1 MHITVIGAG
10 YVGLVI
16 SVCFACGGHQVICLE
31 KDEQRCRT
39 LATGQCPIL
48 EKELPQMLTNAL
60 NSEKIYFTTHAE
72 EAIPH
77 AEIVFITVGTP
88 SNEKGQA
95 DLTALF
101 NAVSEIG
108 NFLGNCTV
116 VVIKSSIPPGTTDAV
131 RRELMKAVMRK
142 KSIYKPQVICNPE
155 FLREGTAVNDFLSPD
170 RIIIGTDDQAAGN
183 LLFSLYR
190 PLLRAPTTEILT
202 SPLNAELI
210 KYASNS
216 YLAVRLSF
224 VNELAGLC
232 EKLGGSISEVTAA
245 MGLDHRIGREYLSAG
260 LGYGG
265 ACLPKDTKALAYT
278 AKEACAQLTVLE
290 SAIAANCAIA
300 DRLATRVAEYVA
312 TGGTI
317 SIWGLSFKAGTED
330 VRNSP
335 VLLLMN
341 ELSKQLEC
349 RFQIFDPAAEKFT
362 GNYPRELLPY
372 IFHTPEK
379 AVVGADALIIGT
391 AWPQFRDV
399 NLSLLLP
406 YMRGNRIFDFVNV
419 LDKAKVQN
427 AGFEY
432 HTCGEK

>member
-31 KDEQRCRT
+31 KDEKRCRE

-48 EKELPQMLTNAL
+48 EKELPQMLTSAL
-60 NSEKIYFTTHAE
+60 NNGKIYFTTHAE

-77 AEIVFITVGTP
+77 AEIAFITVGTP
-88 SNEKGQA
+88 SNKEGQA

-101 NAVSEIG
+101 NAVSEIE
-108 NFLGNCTV
+108 NFLGDSTI
-116 VVIKSSIPPGTTDAV
+116 VVIKSSIPPGTTEAV
-131 RRELMKAVMRK
+131 REHLKAVMRK
-142 KSIYKPQVICNPE
+142 KGIYKPRVICNPE
-155 FLREGTAVNDFLSPD
+155 FLREGTAVNDFLSPN
-170 RIIIGTDDQAAGN
+170 RIVIGTDDQAAGN

-232 EKLGGSISEVTAA
+232 EKLGGSISEVTTA

-265 ACLPKDTKALAYT
+265 ACLPKDTQALAYT
-278 AKEACAQLTVLE
+278 AKKACAQLTVLE

-300 DRLATRVAEYVA
+300 ERLATRVAGYVA
-312 TGGTI
+312 PGRTI
-317 SIWGLSFKAGTED
+317 AIWGISFKAGTED
-330 VRNSP
+330 IRNSP
-335 VLLLMN
+335 VLSLMK

-349 RFQIFDPAAEKFT
+349 RFQLFDPAVEKFM
-362 GNYPRELLPY
+362 GNYPREFLPCL
-372 IFHTPEK
+372 FHTPEK

-391 AWPQFRDV
+391 AWPQFRNV

-406 YMRGNRIFDFVNV
+406 YMRGKEVFDFVNV
-419 LDKAKVQN
+419 LDKTKVQS
-427 AGFEY
+427 AGFKY
-432 HTCGEK
+432 HACGET